1 MLLAVKINMFKKKHS
16 QVPDRRNRVP
26 AQPGV
31 RSNTVFSYHANRSVR
46 EANQYRDAER
56 EQKPTVSQRVKSTRW
71 LKKAPNIA
79 ALLACV
85 VLAAFCL
92 QLSSRPKV
100 EAVSVSGSEL
110 FLRDKQVYTQAA
122 QRAFTPWLNSNK
134 LTVNADKIS
143 ADLKKQ
149 FPELQTVSV
158 SLPVFGTVPT
168 VYIQASVP
176 KLILVAKSGMFV
188 LDINGRAL
196 ISGNQVAKLTELGVP
211 VVNDESGIH
220 IDPGNVA
227 LPKDT
232 VAFISEVVGQ
242 LKAKQL
248 TVASMMLPAGTNELH
263 VKIDKIGYSVKFNL
277 HGDAREEAGT
287 FLAVKQ
293 YLESVRKTPGSYV
306 DVRVENK
313 AYYQ

>member
-1 MLLAVKINMFKKKHS
+1 MFKKK
-16 QVPDRRNRVP
+16 QPPAPERRARTPVQP
-26 AQPGV
+26 AV
-31 RSNTVFSYHANRSVR
+31 RSNAVFSYHANRSVR

-56 EQKPTVSQRVKSTRW
+56 EQNPKMSRRAQQLRW

-79 ALLACV
+79 LLLACV

-92 QLSSRPKV
+92 QLSSKPKV
-100 EAVSVSGSEL
+100 QAVGTSGSEL
-110 FLRDKQVYTQAA
+110 FLRDKQVYATAA
-122 QRAFTPWLNSNK
+122 QEAFTPWLNSNK

-149 FPELQTVSV
+149 FPELQAVSV
-158 SLPVFGTVPT
+158 SLPVFGTQPT
-168 VYIQASVP
+168 VYIQPAIP
-176 KLILVAKSGMFV
+176 KLILVASSGMFV
-188 LDINGRAL
+188 LDANGRAL

-211 VVNDESGIH
+211 VVNDESGIP
-220 IDPGNVA
+220 IEPGNIA

-232 VAFISEVVGQ
+232 VSFISEVVGQ

-248 TVASMMLPAGTNELH
+248 TVTSMTLPGGTNELH
-263 VKIDKIGYSVKFNL
+263 VKISGLGYSVKFNL
-277 HGDAREEAGT
+277 HGNAREEAGA

-293 YLESVRKTPGSYV
+293 YLEGAKKAPRAYV